1 MKVLLLNQCFWP
13 DVVATGQQLTML
25 ARRLNERGHQVTV
38 ITSRRGYD
46 NPAQIFAKRERLQ
59 GIEIFRISSLG
70 LGKASRWRRALNFG
84 SFLLTCAG
92 RLLLTPRQDVVVA
105 LTSPPLISWIGSVF
119 TQIKGGR
126 LVFWTMD
133 INPDEAFAAGW
144 LKENSLTG
152 KFLARLLK
160 SSMDRAAAIIALDRF
175 MKDRIVAKGVD
186 AAKIEVIAP
195 ALDDGVHR
203 DEEGRE
209 AFRRQND
216 LTDKFVVMYAGNHSP
231 CNPLDT
237 LLQSAAALRAHHDI
251 LFLFVGGGSAL
262 GSVKTFAEEHG
273 LTNIRCLPYQ
283 PYEKLSA
290 LLSSAD
296 LHVVVMGDAFRGILH
311 PSKIYNILAV
321 GTPFLFIGPDE
332 SHVSDLIAG
341 ARYTGPAMLANHG
354 ESPQVAQMIAD
365 FSQRAVTDSHP
376 ASCELEAFDPD
387 AVYARFINVIER
399 AGAAS
404 SAIAPI
410 DAPARASESQ
420 TDSKVRSI
428 LES

>member
-46 NPAQIFAKRERLQ
+46 NQSQIFARHENLQ

-84 SFLLTCAG
+84 TFLLTCAG

-119 TQIKGGR
+119 TQLKGGK

-152 KFLARLLK
+152 KFLSRLLK

-186 AAKIEVIAP
+186 AGKIEIIAP

-209 AFRRQND
+209 EFRRQNN

-237 LLQSAAALRAHHDI
+237 LLKSAEALKAHRDI

-262 GSVKTFAEEHG
+262 GSVKAFAEARG
-273 LTNIRCLPYQ
+273 LENIRCLPYQ

-321 GTPFLFIGPDE
+321 GSPFLFIGPDE
-332 SHVSDLIAG
+332 SHVSDLISATRNT
-341 ARYTGPAMLANHG
+341 APAMLANHG
-354 ESPQVAQMIAD
+354 ETQKVAQMIAD
-365 FSQRAVTDSHP
+365 FSQSALSGALP
-376 ASCELEAFDPD
+376 AGCELGSFDPD
-387 AVYARFINVIER
+387 AVYARFIHVIER
-399 AGAAS
+399 VGAET
-404 SAIAPI
+404 SAVAPI
-410 DAPARASESQ
+410 EAPARASES
-420 TDSKVRSI
+420 
-428 LES
+428 

>member
-25 ARRLNERGHQVTV
+25 ARRLSKRGHQVTV

-46 NPAQIFAKRERLQ
+46 NQKLIFSQREHLP
-59 GIEIFRISSLG
+59 GVEIFRVLSIG

-92 RLLLTPRQDVVVA
+92 RLLLTPKHDVVIA

-119 TQIKGGR
+119 TRVKGGT
-126 LVFWTMD
+126 LIFWPMD
-133 INPDEAFAAGW
+133 LNPDEAIAAGW
-144 LKENSLTG
+144 LKENSLAAQ
-152 KFLARLLK
+152 FLSRLLK
-160 SSMDRAAAIIALDRF
+160 TSMDRAATIIALDRF
-175 MKDRIVAKGVD
+175 MKECIAAKGVD
-186 AAKIEVIAP
+186 SGKIEVIAP
-195 ALDDGVHR
+195 ARDDGVHY
-203 DEEGRE
+203 DEQGRE

-237 LLQSAAALRAHHDI
+237 LIESAAALKSRDDI
-251 LFLFVGGGSAL
+251 IFLFVGGGSAL
-262 GSVKTFAEEHG
+262 GEVRTFAETRG
-273 LTNIRCLPYQ
+273 LSNIRCLPYQ

-321 GTPFLFIGPDE
+321 GSPFLFIGPDE
-332 SHVSDLIAG
+332 CHVTDLIARTTC
-341 ARYTGPAMLANHG
+341 ADRAMQANHG
-354 ESPQVAQMIAD
+354 KAQKVAQMISEFA
-365 FSQRAVTDSHP
+365 QNATPESHRP
-376 ASCELEAFDPD
+376 IADPD
-387 AVYARFINVIER
+387 SFAADIVYARFINVIER
-399 AGAAS
+399 AAAESSS
-404 SAIAPI
+404 SAAIKTP
-410 DAPARASESQ
+410 APASEG
-420 TDSKVRSI
+420 
-428 LES
+428 